1 MNDGFEG
8 RSLGLV
14 GGLGVGATIHYYQE
28 LVKAHSALG
37 CVPNLVM
44 VHADVNRILGYA
56 AARETTQMAGY
67 LSHLIRRLSDAGA
80 EIAVVPSITP
90 HMCAS
95 ELSQL
100 SVLPLVDLIVEIVR
114 EVHARRFRRVALFG
128 TRFTIETKMF
138 GKLVGLDVVMPH
150 AEEIDA
156 IHETYVQLV
165 SAGRGTEEQYQRLR
179 GIAHTLCERDGV
191 EAIILG
197 GTELS
202 LLFNPANTDFP
213 HIDGARLHLEA
224 IMRELFRGAAG
235 WRT

>member
-1 MNDGFEG
+1 MRAPFASNVNGQVALLRVVRGASSTGSAGAQRVASTYIRCG
-8 RSLGLV
+8 RVTCQVRSIEQC
-14 GGLGVGATIHYYQE
+14 AQ
-28 LVKAHSALG
+28 
-37 CVPNLVM
+37 
-44 VHADVNRILGYA
+44 
-56 AARETTQMAGY
+56 
-67 LSHLIRRLSDAGA
+67 SDAVRWLPRRGIAAFRGWIGGA
-80 EIAVVPSITP
+80 EIAVVPSMTP

-100 SVLPLVDLIVEIVR
+100 SVLPLVDLIAKIVR
-114 EVHARRFRRVALFG
+114 EVHARQLRRVALFG

-138 GKLVGLDVVMPH
+138 GKLVGLDVVMPD
-150 AEEIDA
+150 AEEIDS
-156 IHETYVQLV
+156 IHGTYIELV

-224 IMRELFRGAAG
+224 IMRELFRGEAG